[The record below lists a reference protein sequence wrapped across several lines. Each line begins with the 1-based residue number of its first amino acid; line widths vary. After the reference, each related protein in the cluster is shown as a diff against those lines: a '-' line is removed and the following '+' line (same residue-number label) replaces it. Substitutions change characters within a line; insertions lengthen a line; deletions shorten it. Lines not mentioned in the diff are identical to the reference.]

1 MLVCS
6 PRINIY
12 SLHEIFSKF
21 GIKCWNYW
29 NKGEK
34 CSPCVN
40 KARCRHR
47 WLLEISL
54 KTKTGETAST
64 GGAGEKEDAKRCT
77 ERCSV
82 WRLGTCSRHTWP
94 VQVPSL
100 PTHCGHAQ
108 VQRTGEEASQD
119 PRARFSVSTCIFFA
133 AKVLK

>member
-21 GIKCWNYW
+21 GIKRWNYW

-34 CSPCVN
+34 CAPRVN

-54 KTKTGETAST
+54 KTKTGHTAST
-64 GGAGEKEDAKRCT
+64 GGAGGKADAKRCT

-82 WRLGTCSRHTWP
+82 WCLGTCSGHPWP
-94 VQVPSL
+94 VPSL
-100 PTHCGHAQ
+100 PTHWGHAR

-119 PRARFSVSTCIFFA
+119 PRARFSVSPCIFFA
-133 AKVLK
+133 ATVLK